1 MNKKAYV
8 YDTSKGFS
16 AFIKYNYSSKLN
28 IFSCTKKKNF
38 SVEKITDYNVCF
50 FVVNDMED
58 FFNLK
63 RIYFDIEFFFV
74 GSPNKLILKKIEDL
88 KYDDLMILDFY
99 DSKYNILQFI
109 NIELLSKS
117 IL

>member
-50 FVVNDMED
+50 FVVND
-58 FFNLK
+58 
-63 RIYFDIEFFFV
+63 YF
-74 GSPNKLILKKIEDL
+74 
-88 KYDDLMILDFY
+88 
-99 DSKYNILQFI
+99 
-109 NIELLSKS
+109 
-117 IL
+117 